1 MVKTKVL
8 FLCTHNSARSQ
19 LAEGLLRHLY
29 GDEYE
34 VFSAGTNPTQVN
46 PLAIK
51 VMDEIGIDISE
62 QYSKSLDVFKNVDI
76 DLVVSVCRSGS
87 KINCA
92 ICASPIVMGKPELI
106 TSRLSK
112 AKDYL
117 DHPFDDPSEVQGT
130 EEEKLQAFRR
140 TRDEMKKWIIERFA
154 YLSERALSKTKVIF
168 LCTGNSARSQMAE
181 AFLRKYAGDHFEV
194 YSAGFAP
201 RHIHPYAITVMNE
214 LGFDLSGQ
222 HPKDLK
228 QYLGKGHIGIII
240 TMCKKAEEQCPTMPD
255 VSTRLYWD
263 FEDPAA
269 FQGTEEE
276 KLAKFREIR
285 DKINEKTKAWLKERG
300 ITPN

>member
-19 LAEGLLRHLY
+19 IAEGLLRHLF
-29 GDEYE
+29 GDRYE

-51 VMDEIGIDISE
+51 VMDEIGIDISK
-62 QYSKSLDVFKNVDI
+62 QYSKSLDVFKDVEI
-76 DLVVSVCRSGS
+76 DLVVSVCRSSS

-106 TSRLSK
+106 RSRLPK

-117 DHPFDDPSEVQGT
+117 DRPFEDPSEAQGT
-130 EEEKLQAFRR
+130 EEEKLEAFRR
-140 TRDEMKKWIIERFA
+140 TRDEMKKWIVEKFS
-154 YLSERALSKTKVIF
+154 YLNVSALKKTKVIF
-168 LCTGNSARSQMAE
+168 LCTGNSTRSQMAE

-201 RHIHPYAITVMNE
+201 RPIYPYTIQVMKE
-214 LGFDLSGQ
+214 IGYDLKDQ
-222 HPKDLK
+222 HPKNLA
-228 QYLGKGHIGIII
+228 QYLGKEHFGIII
-240 TMCKKAEEQCPTMPD
+240 TMCKKAEEQCPTLPD

-263 FEDPAA
+263 LEDPAA

>member
-1 MVKTKVL
+1 MAKTKVL

-19 LAEGLLRHLY
+19 IAEGLLRHLY

-51 VMDEIGIDISE
+51 VMAEIGIDISG
-62 QYSKSLDVFKNVDI
+62 QYSKSLDNFKEVDI

-92 ICASPIVMGKPELI
+92 ICSSPIVMGRPELI
-106 TSRLSK
+106 TSRLPR

-117 DHPFDDPSEVQGT
+117 EHPFDDPSEVEGT
-130 EEEKLQAFRR
+130 EEEKLVAFRR
-140 TRDEMKKWIIERFA
+140 TRDEIKKWIIERFA
-154 YLSERALSKTKVIF
+154 YLSERALEKTKVIF

-181 AFLRKYAGDHFEV
+181 AFLRKYAGNHFEV
-194 YSAGFAP
+194 YSAGFEP
-201 RHIHPYAITVMNE
+201 RPIHPYTIKVMRE
-214 LGFDLSGQ
+214 LGYDLSGQ

-228 QYLGKGHIGIII
+228 QYLGKIHFGIVI
-240 TMCKKAEEQCPTMPD
+240 TVCEKAEEECPTIPD
-255 VSTRLYWD
+255 VSTRLYWP

-300 ITPN
+300 ITDN

>member
-1 MVKTKVL
+1 MAKTKVL

-19 LAEGLLRHLY
+19 IAEGLLRHLY

-34 VFSAGTNPTQVN
+34 VYSAGTNPTQVN

-51 VMDEIGIDISE
+51 VMAEIGIDISG
-62 QYSKSLDVFKNVDI
+62 QYSKILDVFKDVDI
-76 DLVVSVCRSGS
+76 DLVVSVCHGGS
-87 KINCA
+87 KLNCA

-106 TSRLSK
+106 IQRLPR

-117 DHPFDDPSEVQGT
+117 DHPFDDPSEVVGS
-130 EEEKLQAFRR
+130 EEEKLAAFRR
-140 TRDEMKKWIIERFA
+140 TRDEMKKWIIEKFS
-154 YLSERALSKTKVIF
+154 YLSERALAKTKVIF

-181 AFLRKYAGDHFEV
+181 AFLRRYAGDRFEV
-194 YSAGFAP
+194 YSAGFDP
-201 RHIHPYAITVMNE
+201 RPIHPYTVKVMNE
-214 LGFDLSGQ
+214 LGYDLSDQ
-222 HPKDLK
+222 YPKDLS
-228 QYLGKGHIGIII
+228 QYLGKVHFGIVI
-240 TMCKKAEEQCPTMPD
+240 TVCVKAEEKCPTIPG
-255 VSTRLYWD
+255 VGTRMYWP

-300 ITPN
+300 IKEN